1 MYSCYQQSRC
11 SNGGVCGNQR
21 DQRRRGKETE
31 SKQTESKQTESKQ
44 TESKQTIPPMPQQ
57 RRHGASK
64 DSEMPS
70 HGATGS
76 AVGRTQQ
83 SGGQAALPMPLSF
96 LQRLLPHGS
105 TGDLMALLIL
115 LLLLSEGREDSHST
129 ILTLLIF
136 LFL

>member
-1 MYSCYQQSRC
+1 
-11 SNGGVCGNQR
+11 
-21 DQRRRGKETE
+21 
-31 SKQTESKQTESKQ
+31 
-44 TESKQTIPPMPQQ
+44 
-57 RRHGASK
+57 
-64 DSEMPS
+64 MPS
-70 HGATGS
+70 HGATG
-76 AVGRTQQ
+76 ATVGRAQQ
-83 SGGQAALPMPLSF
+83 SGGQAALPMPLTF

>member
-31 SKQTESKQTESKQ
+31 SKQTERKQTER
-44 TESKQTIPPMPQQ
+44 KQTIPPMPQQ

-70 HGATGS
+70 RGATGS
-76 AVGRTQQ
+76 AVGRAQQ
-83 SGGQAALPMPLSF
+83 SGGQAALPMPLTF